1 VEEMEIGSEEEE
13 ELELAPSERFWDE
26 ELNVKAHQ
34 NFNYGMIVLI
44 GNYLNLD
51 ENTIQFVS
59 QSDFEEMVE
68 LVYDQEKTKLVSMKM
83 KIAIKAVYKKYQM
96 DLNQTVVQERSFSES
111 INNSTMLQVQSSKKD
126 WLSALPAFN
135 NSHTSERIYPLLDKL
150 ETILDS
156 FEVDVDRNWKTAV
169 KFMGSNLY
177 GSKQAALKNLDGFKL

>member
-1 VEEMEIGSEEEE
+1 
-13 ELELAPSERFWDE
+13 
-26 ELNVKAHQ
+26 
-34 NFNYGMIVLI
+34 
-44 GNYLNLD
+44 
-51 ENTIQFVS
+51 
-59 QSDFEEMVE
+59 
-68 LVYDQEKTKLVSMKM
+68 
-83 KIAIKAVYKKYQM
+83 
-96 DLNQTVVQERSFSES
+96 VVQERSFSEF